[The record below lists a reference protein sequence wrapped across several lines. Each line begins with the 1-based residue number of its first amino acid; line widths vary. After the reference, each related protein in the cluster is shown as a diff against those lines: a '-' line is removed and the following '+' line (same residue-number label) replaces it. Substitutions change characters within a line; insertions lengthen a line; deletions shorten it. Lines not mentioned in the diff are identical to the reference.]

1 MPDES
6 LSPAGP
12 LKRHRREPRLNLS
25 EFRTIIRKLLY
36 LALLLGAVGPG
47 LAWSQTPSPLQE
59 WQYSGGVVLQKLFE
73 PNVPTWRV
81 DLGLAAEA
89 EPVYQGAAATRIYG
103 GPMFNIRYKDLAFFS
118 PGEGLG
124 YNFLRGSNYRVG
136 VSLGYDNGRREADEY
151 DHLRGLGNIS
161 LAPSVK
167 LFGSYVVSKSFPLV
181 IQADVR
187 QIVLGGADGT
197 LGDLEAYLP
206 LPGSSKSFVMFLGP
220 SITWA
225 NASYLQRVFGVTQTQ
240 SLASTE
246 HYPVFNVEGGTNS
259 VGLGFSATKF
269 LSQRWLLNL
278 NAAYSRLRG
287 SAASSP
293 ITEAKVQR
301 GLSLSVVYHWE

>member
-1 MPDES
+1 
-6 LSPAGP
+6 
-12 LKRHRREPRLNLS
+12 
-25 EFRTIIRKLLY
+25 
-36 LALLLGAVGPG
+36 
-47 LAWSQTPSPLQE
+47 LAWSQTPSPTQE
-59 WQYSGGVVLQKLFE
+59 WQYSGGITLQRLFE
-73 PNVPTWRV
+73 PNLPTWRV

-89 EPVYQGAAATRIYG
+89 EPVYQGAAATRIYS
-103 GPMFNIRYKDLAFFS
+103 GPMFNIRYKDIAFLS

-167 LFGSYVVSKSFPLV
+167 LFGSYVVSKAFPLV

-206 LPGSSKSFVMFLGP
+206 LPGSSKSLFMFLGP

-225 NASYLQRVFGVTQTQ
+225 NASYLQRVFGVTEAQ
-240 SLASTE
+240 SLASTQ
-246 HYPVFNVEGGTNS
+246 HYPVFDVEGGTNS
-259 VGLGFSATKF
+259 VGLGFSATKL

-287 SAASSP
+287 SAADSP

-301 GLSLSVVYHWE
+301 ALSLSLVYHWE

>member
-1 MPDES
+1 MES
-6 LSPAGP
+6 
-12 LKRHRREPRLNLS
+12 K
-25 EFRTIIRKLLY
+25 TILRKLLR
-36 LALLLGAVGPG
+36 LALLLGILGPG

-59 WQYSGGVVLQKLFE
+59 WQYSGGVALQRLFE

-81 DLGLAAEA
+81 DLGVATEA

-103 GPMFNIRYKDLAFFS
+103 GPMFNIRYKDIAFFS

-124 YNFLRGSNYRVG
+124 YNFLRGSNYRIG
-136 VSLGYDNGRREADEY
+136 VSVGYDSGRREADEY

-167 LFGSYVVSKSFPLV
+167 LFGSYVVSKSFPMV
-181 IQADVR
+181 VQADVR

-225 NASYLQRVFGVTQTQ
+225 NASYLQRMFGVTETQ

-269 LSQRWLLNL
+269 MTPHWLLNID
-278 NAAYSRLRG
+278 AAISQLRG
-287 SAASSP
+287 SAENSP
-293 ITEAKVQR
+293 LIEARTQR
-301 GLSLSVVYHWE
+301 VIALSIDYQW